1 LGTIVVSILAN
12 IYRYREDVKAS
23 AGYVSDIVYLSPNTT
38 SFVKDV
44 VYKVKSLVIAE
55 VSNGGFTTNTNK
67 LLIFNTFDY

>member
-44 VYKVKSLVIAE
+44 IYKVKSLVTAE
-55 VSNGGFTTNTNK
+55 TSEGGFTTNTNK
-67 LLIFNTFDY
+67 LLVFNTFDY